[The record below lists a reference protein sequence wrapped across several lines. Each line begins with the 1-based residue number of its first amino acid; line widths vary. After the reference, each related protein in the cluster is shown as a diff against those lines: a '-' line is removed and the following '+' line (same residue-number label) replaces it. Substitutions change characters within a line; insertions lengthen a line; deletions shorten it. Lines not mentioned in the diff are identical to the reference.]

1 MQFPTHFHGRQVPTS
16 SHSLEEFC
24 EGLVTWEAASTV
36 LQHLLNM
43 HLQERRA
50 IFSAFWEANQ
60 HNLGDHR
67 SRRDAKAAIHR
78 MAAAREHDDDSSDD
92 ERVQEV
98 QEAPLDAV
106 TATSTSSLAGSRPAP
121 QSASASLAALSQA
134 FIEELRADRK
144 QHHQE
149 SQDIIKELRGL
160 KSMASN
166 VNHLARVMT
175 ETQMQGGRG
184 AGRTRAQTISLMTD
198 VVLLNQLGDALTQ
211 RVRSL
216 STQGRG
222 PAAPSRTGFQRPRER
237 SMIHEKFSKIPWTD
251 LPEEDR
257 KQITQRSTTSSEQGI
272 TSDRD
277 PRYWNFN
284 SFKSPVCLCCGST
297 FHIVGYCPTLFVRTR
312 KG

>member
-1 MQFPTHFHGRQVPTS
+1 
-16 SHSLEEFC
+16 
-24 EGLVTWEAASTV
+24 
-36 LQHLLNM
+36 
-43 HLQERRA
+43 
-50 IFSAFWEANQ
+50 
-60 HNLGDHR
+60 
-67 SRRDAKAAIHR
+67 
-78 MAAAREHDDDSSDD
+78 
-92 ERVQEV
+92 
-98 QEAPLDAV
+98 
-106 TATSTSSLAGSRPAP
+106 
-121 QSASASLAALSQA
+121 
-134 FIEELRADRK
+134 
-144 QHHQE
+144 
-149 SQDIIKELRGL
+149 
-160 KSMASN
+160 MASN
-166 VNHLARVMT
+166 VSHLARVMT

-272 TSDRD
+272 TSDKD

-312 KG
+312 KGREKIKAERCALISARGKWSESSTIHQLCEDEGYSAPSMDLPVLYQFALGYDDQDPLDYTICSVCELFEEWFTEDGEWADATGVRDGFNLLWVGPD